1 MHDSEHPMVL
11 PEELPRRAIK
21 HSPIGD
27 VVLDPLSTG
36 AGTTTFAAASP
47 GFTGIDI
54 SAEYCSRTVMA
65 RAASGNRDRRPL
77 HHQGE
82 SGGGHS
88 PRCARAWRYEPGR
101 SWA

>member
-1 MHDSEHPMVL
+1 MHDSEHPMVF

-65 RAASGNRDRRPL
+65 RAASGNRDPPSATS
-77 HHQGE
+77 
-82 SGGGHS
+82 SGGIRRWPLS
-88 PRCARAWRYEPGR
+88 QMRPGVEV
-101 SWA
+101 